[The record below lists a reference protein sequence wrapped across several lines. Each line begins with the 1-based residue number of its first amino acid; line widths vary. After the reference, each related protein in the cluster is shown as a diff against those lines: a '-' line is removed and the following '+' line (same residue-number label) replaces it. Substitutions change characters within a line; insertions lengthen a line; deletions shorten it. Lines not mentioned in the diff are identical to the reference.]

1 MGGNEKVEV
10 KETPKEEKQE
20 EPEETC
26 EQCAKPIKELKKER
40 IGGIEHKFCSK
51 DCIALFRTNIEAQRV
66 ISEER
71 AIRQIKFLER
81 EIDYKE
87 NELKTEITETRELTK
102 LPGQPSVIL
111 DGYVDGKKPAYIIQ
125 NEVERDQLLIKE
137 QKQQIENIKLARET
151 DASKHD

>member
-1 MGGNEKVEV
+1 MDGNEKVEV
-10 KETPKEEKQE
+10 KETPKEEPKE
-20 EPEETC
+20 EAEETC

-40 IGGIEHKFCSK
+40 IGGTEHKFCNK

-66 ISEER
+66 ISEQR

-81 EIDYKE
+81 ELDYKE

-125 NEVERDQLLIKE
+125 NEMERDQLLIKE
-137 QKQQIENIKLARET
+137 QKQQIEDIKLARKE
-151 DASKHD
+151 DAAKHD